1 MKINTAYVNL
11 LFIAFAVT
19 IAFFVGEGGKNFFLL
34 GIMLLAPLFFVT
46 CKVKFDRVVVAFFV
60 FIFFLVLSVFF
71 NIDRFR
77 ASSFFYTFFFV
88 VSFLVLRNGIL
99 KEYFGIYGWIKRIKY
114 LIYAYFIVM
123 LLQQFCV
130 FFHLPVINQ
139 IVSFDNPWKLS
150 SLALEPSHLP
160 RFLFFMVYAYLSL
173 RKILLGGS
181 YKFKDFKIDKFVWLS
196 YFWCMLTCG
205 SITALLFVLLIFFQG
220 RKIRMRKI
228 ILIVLGGGFV
238 ILGISLF
245 VNSTLLTRTFAFLNA
260 FSTLSIAEINAVD
273 HSAAYR
279 FAPIFAFL
287 KHFDLTNVHFWLGYG
302 LDYGREYCQRF
313 MFALSG
319 DIAYNQG
326 INIGG
331 MAAFIMDY
339 GIMFILTL
347 GIAVFET
354 VKECKDRMILIV
366 WVLSSLVESIN
377 MQMFWFSLI
386 LLVCVGY
393 YTKKNDN
400 NCMEKAQSDA
410 EKSLLSTEH
419 RSLMLNR
426 GA

>member
-1 MKINTAYVNL
+1 MKINSAYVNL

-34 GIMLLAPLFFVT
+34 GIMLLAPLFFVF
-46 CKVKFDRVVVAFFV
+46 CKVKIDRVVVAFFV
-60 FIFFLVLSVFF
+60 FVLFLVLSVFF

-77 ASSFFYTFFFV
+77 ASSFFYTIFFV

-99 KEYFGIYGWIKRIKY
+99 KEYIGIYGWVKRIRY

-123 LLQQFCV
+123 LLQQLCV
-130 FFHLPVINQ
+130 LFHLPVINQ
-139 IVSFDNPWKLS
+139 IIFFDNPWKLP

-160 RFLFFMVYAYLSL
+160 RFLFFMVYAYMSL
-173 RKILLGGS
+173 RKIMLGDS
-181 YKFKDFKIDKFVWLS
+181 YKFCDFKSDKFVWLS

-220 RKIRMRKI
+220 RKIRARKI
-228 ILIVLGGGFV
+228 ILIALVGGFF

-245 VNSTLLTRTFAFLNA
+245 VNSALLTRTFAFLKA
-260 FSTLSIAEINAVD
+260 LSTLSIAEINAVD

-279 FAPIFAFL
+279 FAPIFAFF
-287 KHFDLTNVHFWLGYG
+287 KHFDLSNAHFWLGYG
-302 LDYGREYCQRF
+302 LDYGRQYCQRF
-313 MFALSG
+313 MFVLSG

-354 VKECKDRMILIV
+354 IKECKDKLILVV

-377 MQMFWFSLI
+377 MQMFWFSLA

-393 YTKKNDN
+393 YTKKADN
-400 NCMEKAQSDA
+400 SCLKKNQSGA
-410 EKSLLSTEH
+410 EKNQLSAEH
-419 RSLMLNR
+419 RS
-426 GA
+426 